1 MMSRMFGSSPKYD
14 SNPQKQAQITQKA
27 ARHRQQ
33 SARAS
38 MQTQADTKT
47 ALKAQISQ
55 QLGYSPWH
63 ANYVLDAANEP
74 HNNYHVNVLEGM
86 EHLIYL
92 KNRKY
97 SPGSYNFLIK
107 WGIKLQQYIEQFHQ
121 LYGKNPNYRLV
132 INNLDTKF
140 RAIYG
145 KSYNRWDGSTVSGY
159 H

>member
-1 MMSRMFGSSPKYD
+1 MMGSMFGSSPKYD

-38 MQTQADTKT
+38 MQTQMDTKT
-47 ALKAQISQ
+47 ALKQQISQ
-55 QLGYSPWH
+55 QLGYSPNH
-63 ANYVLDAANEP
+63 ANYVLNAANEP

-92 KNRKY
+92 KNRTY
-97 SPGSYNFLIK
+97 SEGSHKFLIK

-121 LYGKNPNYRLV
+121 LYGKDPNYTVV

-140 RAIYG
+140 KAIYG
-145 KSYNRWDGSTVSGY
+145 KPYNRWDGYTVSGY
-159 H
+159 Y